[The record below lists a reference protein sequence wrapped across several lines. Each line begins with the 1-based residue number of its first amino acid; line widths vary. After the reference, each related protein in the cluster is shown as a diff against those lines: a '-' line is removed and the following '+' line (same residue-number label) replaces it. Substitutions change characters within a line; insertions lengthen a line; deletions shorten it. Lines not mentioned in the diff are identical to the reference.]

1 MLYVVMETDN
11 VVSLCSMSTSLK
23 AMSRKHDR
31 YLATCASR
39 SIFSDW
45 LEDARWARIWF
56 SLQPKERRR
65 EPQRMNTIR
74 FEI

>member
-1 MLYVVMETDN
+1 MTDILPP
-11 VVSLCSMSTSLK
+11 V
-23 AMSRKHDR
+23 
-31 YLATCASR
+31 ASR

-65 EPQRMNTIR
+65 EPQRMDDNNSLR
-74 FEI
+74 DLDARHDGCMESGRRHSKSRP